1 MQKPILRDFPFPI
14 VTPRLVIA
22 PVRPGTG
29 DELFEATEESR
40 ESLSRW
46 MEWEKETK
54 TSDDSEEHLRRS
66 YARYILREDFTLH
79 ARERDSESLV
89 VFTGFH
95 RPKWE
100 IGEVE
105 IGYWVR
111 QSAQRKGYASEAT
124 NALIRYA
131 FKAMSVNRVCIGC
144 AEGNEA
150 SRRVIEKMGFALE
163 SRKVKGEAL
172 PDGRLVDALMYVR
185 LNTDGLPPLDVRW
198 GVDP

>member
-14 VTPRLVIA
+14 LTPRLVIA

-29 DELFEATEESR
+29 AEVFEAVEETR

-46 MEWEKETK
+46 MPWEKTTK
-54 TSDDSEEHLRRS
+54 TPEDSEEHLRRTH
-66 YARYILREDFTLH
+66 AAYILREDFGMH
-79 ARERDSESLV
+79 ARERESGRLV
-89 VFTGFH
+89 VFTGLH

-111 QSAQRKGYASEAT
+111 KSAQGQGYASEAT
-124 NALIRYA
+124 NALIRYG
-131 FKAMSVNRVCIGC
+131 FNAMGARRVSIGH

-163 SRKVKGEAL
+163 SRRIKGAAL
-172 PDGRLVDALMYVR
+172 PDGSLVDDLMYAR
-185 LNTDGLPPLDVRW
+185 LNDEGLPPLDVSW
-198 GVDP
+198 GAES